1 MSGYL
6 NDLKETYGDIT
17 NYHGE
22 GLIHKVNTVYYMKMR
37 LDELNIV
44 ERVKKMIYDINEED
58 EITLGFYGNL
68 GFTVGCITCESGL
81 SVGAFAVIR
90 CYEPEISKR
99 TPITY
104 KCIDIMSDDD
114 DLAEQVV
121 KIIMDAYDYIGKHGV
136 KTPYAPKS
144 DVNFVT
150 ASGRQV

>member
-22 GLIHKVNTVYYMKMR
+22 RLISKVNTVHYMKMR
-37 LDELNIV
+37 LDELNVI
-44 ERVKKMIYDINEED
+44 ERVKKMLYDIDEKN

-90 CYEPEISKR
+90 VYKTNISNR
-99 TPITY
+99 VPITY
-104 KCIDIMSDDD
+104 KCIDIMSDD
-114 DLAEQVV
+114 LAEQVV
-121 KIIMDAYDYIGKHGV
+121 EIIMDASDYIDNYGNKIA
-136 KTPYAPKS
+136 YAPKS

-150 ASGRQV
+150 TSGRQV